1 LPNNQSLRF
10 DAIDTRI
17 FLVLFAFSLLWFSR
31 SIGYEFVGFDD
42 TRVLIGHPN
51 LYNEDSLFSSLREI
65 FVGYFPREEPLLVR
79 DLSWAIDAR
88 LYGFGNPF
96 GYHFGNVVLNAFNVG
111 LLYLLLRRT
120 TRSVETGACV
130 AICFAIL
137 PVHVEAVGWVM
148 GRKDLLAAFF
158 MLAGLLA
165 QSFEL
170 EDRPLK
176 QRRALY
182 LLALFCSVLALFSKA
197 SALIFFVVLALHRL
211 LHPYLEG
218 GCGPGEHLDWVPRIR
233 RAAFAVVPHATL
245 SALFFIWY
253 RGVVG
258 EYGII
263 QGDAPGG
270 VDPEHVSNML
280 RFAPLILG
288 QYLANIA
295 WPVELSMYYRWP
307 HVEIPLSRAE
317 LLGSAGIA
325 AAAVTGLIYT
335 ISRRRD
341 LAFYALAALTLL
353 LPYTGLF
360 YVGFWSADRYIYLAA
375 AGVLVIAAVLL
386 REISARGRVAA
397 LASTLIAVAFV
408 SGSALQS
415 WRQLGVWR
423 NGETLWLY
431 EAHRRRPSLL
441 SIQALAKSYLKRAE
455 RSQSSE
461 ESSIW
466 LSRAEVEIERGF
478 DHHTGLDLQPGRYP
492 VPEQL
497 QLARLHYLRGR
508 AAELRGGPLEEQLRH
523 FSQAFEI
530 APERLTAIYT
540 SRSLFALAG
549 YTEGPEQRKLV
560 EDSFDYFLHYIAFS
574 QHDPAQ
580 LAEGRKLLEMNYEGR
595 FPYLED
601 RILETQ
607 RTYFQ

>member
-1 LPNNQSLRF
+1 M
-10 DAIDTRI
+10 DARI
-17 FLVLFAFSLLWFSR
+17 FLVLFAFSLFWFLR
-31 SIGYEFVGFDD
+31 SVGYEFVGFDD
-42 TRVLIGHPN
+42 TRVLGGHPN
-51 LYNEDSLFSSLREI
+51 LYNEDSLFSSIREI
-65 FVGYFPREEPLLVR
+65 FSGYFPREEPLLVR

-88 LYGFGNPF
+88 LYGFDNPF

-120 TRSVETGACV
+120 TRSAKTGAFV

-137 PVHVEAVGWVM
+137 PVHVEAVCWVM
-148 GRKDLLAAFF
+148 GRKDMLAAFF

-170 EDRPLK
+170 EDRPRK
-176 QRRALY
+176 QQRALY
-182 LLALFCSVLALFSKA
+182 LLTLFCSVLALFSKA
-197 SALIFFVVLALHRL
+197 SALVFFVVLALHRL
-211 LHPYLEG
+211 FHPYLEG
-218 GCGPGEHLDWVPRIR
+218 GCGPGERLDWVPRIT
-233 RAAFAVVPHATL
+233 RATFAVVPHAAL

-253 RGVVG
+253 QGVVS

-263 QGDAPGG
+263 RGDAPGG
-270 VDPEHVSNML
+270 VDPEHLSNML

-288 QYLANIA
+288 RYLANIA
-295 WPVELSMYYRWP
+295 WPVDLSMYYRWP

-325 AAAVTGLIYT
+325 AAIAICLIYS

-341 LAFYALAALTLL
+341 LAFYALAALALL

-360 YVGFWSADRYIYLAA
+360 YVGFWSADRYIYLAS
-375 AGVLVIAAVLL
+375 AGALVIAAVLL
-386 REISARGRVAA
+386 REISAHSRAAA
-397 LASTLIAVAFV
+397 LAATLIAVAFV
-408 SGSALQS
+408 FGSAFQS
-415 WRQLGVWR
+415 WRQQAVWR
-423 NGETLWLY
+423 SGETLWLF
-431 EAHRRRPSLL
+431 EANRDRPSLL
-441 SIQALAKSYLKRAE
+441 SIQALAKSYMKRAE

-461 ESSIW
+461 DSLFW
-466 LSRAEVEIERGF
+466 LSRAEVEIGRGF
-478 DHHTGLDLQPGRYP
+478 DRHAKLGLQRGRYP

-497 QLARLHYLRGR
+497 QLARLHYLLGR
-508 AAELRGGPLEEQLRH
+508 CAELRGDPLEEQLRH
-523 FSQAFEI
+523 FSKAFEI

-540 SRSLFALAG
+540 SRSLFAIAG
-549 YTEGPEQRKLV
+549 QREGPEQQELV

-574 QHDPAQ
+574 QYDPVQ
-580 LAEGRKLLEMNYEGR
+580 LAEGKRFLEINYEGR

>member
-1 LPNNQSLRF
+1 
-10 DAIDTRI
+10 
-17 FLVLFAFSLLWFSR
+17 
-31 SIGYEFVGFDD
+31 
-42 TRVLIGHPN
+42 
-51 LYNEDSLFSSLREI
+51 
-65 FVGYFPREEPLLVR
+65 
-79 DLSWAIDAR
+79 
-88 LYGFGNPF
+88 
-96 GYHFGNVVLNAFNVG
+96 
-111 LLYLLLRRT
+111 
-120 TRSVETGACV
+120 
-130 AICFAIL
+130 
-137 PVHVEAVGWVM
+137 
-148 GRKDLLAAFF
+148 

-197 SALIFFVVLALHRL
+197 SALVFFVVLALHRL

-218 GCGPGEHLDWVPRIR
+218 GCGPSEHLDWVPRIS
-233 RAAFAVVPHATL
+233 RAAFAVVPHAAL

-253 RGVVG
+253 RGVLG

-307 HVEIPLSRAE
+307 HVAIPLSREE
-317 LLGSAGIA
+317 LFGSAGIA
-325 AAAVTGLIYT
+325 AAAVIGLVYA

-341 LAFYALAALTLL
+341 LAFYALSALALL

-375 AGVLVIAAVLL
+375 AGALVIAVVLL
-386 REISARGRVAA
+386 REISARSRVAA

-415 WRQLGVWR
+415 WRQQAVWR
-423 NGETLWLY
+423 SGETLWLY
-431 EAHRRRPSLL
+431 EAYRRRPSLL
-441 SIQALAKSYLKRAE
+441 SIKALAKSHLKRAE

-461 ESSIW
+461 DSSIW
-466 LSRAEVEIERGF
+466 LSRAEAEIERGF
-478 DHHTGLDLQPGRYP
+478 DRHTELDLQPGRYP

-508 AAELRGGPLEEQLRH
+508 SAELRGDPLEEQLRH
-523 FSQAFEI
+523 FLQAFEI

-540 SRSLFALAG
+540 SRSLFAIAG
-549 YTEGPEQRKLV
+549 HTEGPEQQKLV
-560 EDSFDYFLHYIAFS
+560 EHSFDYFLHYIAFS
-574 QHDPAQ
+574 QHDRVQ
-580 LAEGRKLLEMNYEGR
+580 LAEGKRLLEMNYEGR
-595 FPYLED
+595 FPYLDD

-607 RTYFQ
+607 RIYFQ